1 MGEAIKHY
9 SSIRLTEEQALR
21 LTLEEPSAEWN
32 RRRKVDH
39 WVAVEPTERDWAEY
53 RRIEGLYS
61 EVQDSEF
68 FEWDIDGPSLR
79 KPEAKYVPIYEE
91 ENDG

>member
-1 MGEAIKHY
+1 MITKHY
-9 SSIRLTEEQALR
+9 SSIRLTEEQAQV
-21 LTLEEPSAEWN
+21 LTLEGTPAKWE
-32 RRRKVDH
+32 V
-39 WVAVEPTERDWAEY
+39 VEPTEQDWAEY

-79 KPEAKYVPIYEE
+79 KPETKYVPICEE
-91 ENDG
+91 KNDD

>member
-1 MGEAIKHY
+1 MGEALKHY

-21 LTLEEPSAEWN
+21 LTLEEPSAEWD
-32 RRRKVDH
+32 RRRRVDH
-39 WVAVEPTERDWAEY
+39 WVAVEPTEQDWAEY

-79 KPEAKYVPIYEE
+79 KPETKYVPIYEE
-91 ENDG
+91 KNDD